1 MATPPNVCAFD
12 PEKACETSERMELL
26 LNKLEAIA
34 KAFPEDEFKQP
45 DIIGHRRYHEAKI
58 AAAVEE
64 KAFWRGLRQEIATK
78 GILGILILVGGLA
91 FVGALYW
98 LSHWLGI
105 TPTKPPLFTK

>member
-1 MATPPNVCAFD
+1 MPTPPACALD
-12 PEKACETSERMELL
+12 QDKLCEATERLEHLVSRV
-26 LNKLEAIA
+26 EAIT

-45 DIIGHRRYHEAKI
+45 DILGHRRYHEAKI

-64 KAFWRGLRQEIATK
+64 KAFWRGLRQEITQK
-78 GILGILILVGGLA
+78 GIIGILLLVGGLA

-105 TPTKPPLFTK
+105 TPSKPPLLTK